1 MQEGCTR
8 RRHGYPEGIVEF
20 AIPESFQ
27 NLGLVRDSMDRA
39 AARQTVLIG
48 SGRPEAPGGA
58 GAKEQTMPS
67 DEIHLAFGDFRIDR
81 ADERVIGPDGPV
93 KLGNKAYRVL
103 LSLAEQDGKLLTKD
117 ALFST
122 VWDGTIVSESA
133 LTSAIKELRRA
144 LGDES
149 RTPRYIESVYGRG
162 YRLLTPVQAV
172 ADDGHDHRPATTPL
186 LVNHP
191 GRAPARVA
199 EEGRPPLIL
208 VSAFRDEAIRDR
220 FPWCAAELRE
230 EVLSGLSRFREIQL
244 VADNRAEDIAAETR
258 RHERGYQLTA
268 TLLPDGGGVR
278 VVARA
283 KRLADGRVLWG
294 ETMSLA
300 DTGTAGGV
308 ERIVRRIAGA
318 VLPAVDD
325 DLFLG
330 LPQETDDLYDRYLIA
345 KRHALTARSFADAR
359 AAADALEAIIA
370 DRPDFTL
377 AYPPLVR
384 LYNIDFGYTAFG
396 SSGEAERDRALQ
408 LARAGLA
415 ADRGNVHAYTV
426 LGFCHLWHGEHGQAR
441 ALFEQALALNPYNPV
456 RLDEC
461 ATGFMYMG
469 EVTRARALMDQALE
483 LNPVPDDECREDL
496 GRLFMIEGRYEVA
509 RLELESILT
518 GSIWTPLYLA
528 LCALQLDPEA
538 GRRDL
543 AVWRARVEQGW
554 HMSPAPDAAGI
565 YRWIRFHH
573 PFAADL
579 AERFFSGVEDALAA

>member
-1 MQEGCTR
+1 
-8 RRHGYPEGIVEF
+8 
-20 AIPESFQ
+20 
-27 NLGLVRDSMDRA
+27 MDGSCRGAANYAKSGA
-39 AARQTVLIG
+39 AAATR
-48 SGRPEAPGGA
+48 AGGA
-58 GAKEQTMPS
+58 GAKEQKMPS
-67 DEIHLAFGDFRIDR
+67 DETQLAFGDFRIDR

-172 ADDGHDHRPATTPL
+172 AADGNARHAAALAASPPAARAAARP
-186 LVNHP
+186 
-191 GRAPARVA
+191 A
-199 EEGRPPLIL
+199 EEGKPPLIL
-208 VSAFRDEAIRDR
+208 VSSFRDEAIRER

-230 EVLSGLSRFREIQL
+230 EVLSALSRFREVQL
-244 VADNRAEDIAAETR
+244 VADNRPEDIAAETR
-258 RHERGYQLTA
+258 RHERGYHLTA
-268 TLLPDGGGVR
+268 TLLPDGDGVR

-325 DLFLG
+325 DLSLG

-345 KRHALTARSFADAR
+345 KRQAFAARSFTEAR
-359 AAADALEAIIA
+359 AAADALEAIVA
-370 DRPDFTL
+370 ERPDFTL

-396 SSGEAERDRALQ
+396 SSGAAERDRALQ

-426 LGFCHLWHGEHGQAR
+426 LAFCHLWHGEHGQAR
-441 ALFEQALALNPYNPV
+441 GLLEQALALNPYNPV

-469 EVTRARALMDQALE
+469 DVERARSLMDKALE

-496 GRLFMIEGRYEVA
+496 GRLFMIEDRFEVA

-518 GSIWTPLYLA
+518 GTIWTPLYLA
-528 LCALQLDPEA
+528 ICALRLDPER

-543 AVWRARVEQGW
+543 AGWRARVEQGW
-554 HMSPAPDAAGI
+554 HESPPPDPAGI

-573 PFAADL
+573 PFAHDL
-579 AERFFSGVEDALAA
+579 GERFFDGVEAALAGAADAPVSESGGSGRQTA